1 MCGISFSAAFL
12 EVPPAFPLLLFFF
25 FSSLRGLLA
34 GNNVCRSISPY
45 ASHPPGT
52 GRPLGNVNFQKFPG
66 VAVQALSVPIDRGG
80 LGFSISSTLSTF
92 SGHGD
97 SAKWMPTLA
106 HLGAHTCGAH
116 YAPTGLSPD
125 KQRRLQRVATVAGDA
140 PPHAAPEVPFQH
152 VDERLPLGR
161 QEPNRF
167 LMKDHQYV
175 LDGVQVLAA
184 RWPPT
189 VFDDAF
195 PPQMRHGW
203 QRRFGNV
210 LAALGDAPDAAGRWR
225 PRRRA
230 REGYT
235 SLGTSHPQGRRHRED
250 DVTLWLAESPGF
262 RPRLALSNT
271 AAGHGWF
278 WSEMGSWRL
287 SFGAIER
294 GERGG

>member
-45 ASHPPGT
+45 DSHTPGT

-97 SAKWMPTLA
+97 SAKGMPTLA

-125 KQRRLQRVATVAGDA
+125 KQRRLQGVATVAGDA
-140 PPHAAPEVPFQH
+140 ALHAALEVPDQL
-152 VDERLPLGR
+152 VDERLAQGEPFAA
-161 QEPNRF
+161 QEHNQF
-167 LMKDHQYV
+167 LTIAWPAVAHLRLKDPPQV
-175 LDGVQVLAA
+175 LDGVQVWAA

-189 VFDDAF
+189 EFDDAL
-195 PPQMRHGW
+195 
-203 QRRFGNV
+203 RRQ
-210 LAALGDAPDAAGRWR
+210 
-225 PRRRA
+225 
-230 REGYT
+230 
-235 SLGTSHPQGRRHRED
+235 SGTGGSR
-250 DVTLWLAESPGF
+250 DVGTRQILLKMDPI
-262 RPRLALSNT
+262 
-271 AAGHGWF
+271 
-278 WSEMGSWRL
+278 GSDPAFL
-287 SFGAIER
+287 CDV
-294 GERGG
+294 